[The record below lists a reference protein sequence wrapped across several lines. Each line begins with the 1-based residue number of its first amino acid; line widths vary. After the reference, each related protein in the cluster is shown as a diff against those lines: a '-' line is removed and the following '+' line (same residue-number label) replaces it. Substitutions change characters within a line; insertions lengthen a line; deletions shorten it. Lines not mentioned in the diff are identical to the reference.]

1 MGGFAGTVARYGVA
15 RAFPAAVGGFP
26 WATFVINTSGAFLL
40 GLLLA
45 LTLERWRVSRYLRPV
60 TCVGFLG
67 AWTTMSTLA
76 FEADV
81 LAKDGHAD
89 VAVAYLVATLV
100 AGLAATAFGIAIGRP
115 SRVMR

>member
-1 MGGFAGTVARYGVA
+1 
-15 RAFPAAVGGFP
+15 
-26 WATFVINTSGAFLL
+26 
-40 GLLLA
+40 
-45 LTLERWRVSRYLRPV
+45 
-60 TCVGFLG
+60 
-67 AWTTMSTLA
+67 MSTLA

-89 VAVAYLVATLV
+89 VAVAYLVTTLV